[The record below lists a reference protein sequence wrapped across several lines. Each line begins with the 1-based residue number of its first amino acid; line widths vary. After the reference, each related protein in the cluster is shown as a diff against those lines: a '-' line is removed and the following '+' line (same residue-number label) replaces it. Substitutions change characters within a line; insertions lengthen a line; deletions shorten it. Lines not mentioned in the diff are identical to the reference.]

1 MRWIRL
7 IVLGAVQG
15 LTEFIPVSSS
25 GHLVLFQRLLGL
37 EYEGI
42 TLEVAVH
49 MGTLVAVLAVYG
61 RDILKIG
68 GTLLRS
74 SWGMFRGKMR
84 FKDAVREPRFY
95 LGASLL
101 VATSITAAIALP
113 LSDVIQGMFGNLRLV
128 AVAWLVTG
136 GLLYGTRGYKPL
148 GRLPTVGSTILIG
161 IFQALATVPGISRSG
176 ATIAAGLYSGLSRE
190 EAARFSFLLSV
201 LAIVGASILDIPEAL
216 PRVTEAGFLADIL
229 VATASAAISGYF
241 ALRFII
247 KKVIRGEMHRFA
259 LYVWSLATVVL
270 VWLNFS
276 L

>member
-7 IVLGAVQG
+7 VILGAVQG

-74 SWGMFRGKMR
+74 SAGILRGKMR
-84 FKDAVREPRFY
+84 FKDAIREPRFY

-101 VATSITAAIALP
+101 VGTAITAAIALP

-190 EAARFSFLLSV
+190 EAARYSFLLSV
-201 LAIVGASILDIPEAL
+201 FAIVGASILDLPEAL
-216 PRVTEAGFLADIL
+216 PRVTETGFLADIL
-229 VATASAAISGYF
+229 VATAAAGISGYF

-247 KKVIRGEMHRFA
+247 QKVMRGEMHRFA

-270 VWLNFS
+270 VWLNFN

>member
-7 IVLGAVQG
+7 VILGAVQG

-74 SWGMFRGKMR
+74 SWGILRGKMR
-84 FKDAVREPRFY
+84 FKDAIREPRFY

-101 VATSITAAIALP
+101 VGTAITAAIALP

-190 EAARFSFLLSV
+190 EAARYSFLLSV
-201 LAIVGASILDIPEAL
+201 FAIVGASILDLPEAL
-216 PRVTEAGFLADIL
+216 PRVTEIGFLADIL
-229 VATASAAISGYF
+229 VATAAAGISGYF

-247 KKVIRGEMHRFA
+247 QKVMRGEMHRFA

-270 VWLNFS
+270 VWLNFN